1 MSNLMKGK
9 VFGLSMPK
17 KSTMAPH
24 LHNVIPKAMEKSKMA
39 KPSIFGAEESSDSDD
54 GGDWVK
60 KAMMTKKET
69 KLKATTKNEMAAAL
83 EEDPTVFQY
92 DEVYDKLEQKKEEEK
107 ESKKSAAEKDRKP
120 KYMDRLL
127 ATAKERE
134 QEFERRQERAAQ
146 REREKEGDM
155 YADKEKFVTSAFRCF
170 IKCLPY
176 QARARSARARRA
188 CALRALGLLLA
199 DGTPTVGGG
208 KTF

>member
-1 MSNLMKGK
+1 MN
-9 VFGLSMPK
+9 
-17 KSTMAPH
+17 
-24 LHNVIPKAMEKSKMA
+24 

-92 DEVYDKLEQKKEEEK
+92 DEVYDQLEK
-107 ESKKSAAEKDRKP
+107 ESKKSVEEKDRKP
-120 KYMDRLL
+120 KYMDKLL

-155 YADKEKFVTSAFRCF
+155 YADKEKFVTSAFRC
-170 IKCLPY
+170 
-176 QARARSARARRA
+176 S
-188 CALRALGLLLA
+188 LL
-199 DGTPTVGGG
+199 TTV
-208 KTF
+208 

>member
-1 MSNLMKGK
+1 MRCAGEGLKVGQGPIMSNLMKGK

-170 IKCLPY
+170 IKCLPH
-176 QARARSARARRA
+176 
-188 CALRALGLLLA
+188 LLVSDIL
-199 DGTPTVGGG
+199 
-208 KTF
+208 

>member
-170 IKCLPY
+170 VKCPPHVIF
-176 QARARSARARRA
+176 S
-188 CALRALGLLLA
+188 
-199 DGTPTVGGG
+199 DI
-208 KTF
+208 F